1 VDDEPLESGTDA
13 EFEADRARATVD
25 FLLNSPVFGAVGRPV
40 QRRTDTTEF
49 LDPDAVALATYAVDL
64 GRLGVPEAMRVSL
77 AARLIDVARHIEN
90 GELDWA
96 LLRASVTDA
105 MQYPELA
112 RRLLPVL
119 LPWLERAA

>member
-1 VDDEPLESGTDA
+1 M
-13 EFEADRARATVD
+13 
-25 FLLNSPVFGAVGRPV
+25 VGRPV

-49 LDPDAVALATYAVDL
+49 LDPDAVAIATFAVDL
-64 GRLGVPEAMRVSL
+64 ARLDVPEAMRVSL
-77 AARLIDVARHIEN
+77 AARLIEVARHVET

-96 LLRASVTDA
+96 LLRALVTDA
-105 MQYPELA
+105 MQYPQLA